1 MDLTQSNYY
10 SIQDYL
16 AFESQSEFK
25 HEYEKGLILAMSG
38 GSINHGDL
46 CGNIY
51 SEIRK
56 GLNNNEADCKV
67 YGSEIKVHIKTSESF
82 VYPDAM
88 VICGGLEVSEDDKNA
103 VINPKLIVEV
113 LSKST
118 ANYDRG
124 DKFYKYRELASFREY
139 VLINQDKAVVD
150 IFYKNEE
157 DNKWEIDRKMGLN
170 SSFELKSIGIQVDM
184 RELYK
189 NIELI

>member
-1 MDLTQSNYY
+1 MELKKSNYY

-16 AFESQSEFK
+16 AFESESEFK

-38 GSINHGDL
+38 GSINHGTL

-51 SEIRK
+51 AEVRK
-56 GLNNNEADCKV
+56 GLNNNESDCKV
-67 YGSEIKVHIKTSESF
+67 FGSEIKVHIETSESF

-88 VICGGLEVSEDDKNA
+88 VICGDIEISKDDKNA
-103 VINPKLIVEV
+103 ITNPKLIVEV

-139 VLINQDKAVVD
+139 LLINQDKAVID
-150 IFYKNEE
+150 IFYKNED
-157 DNKWEIDRKMGLN
+157 DNKWEIDRKLGLDSN
-170 SSFELKSIGIQVDM
+170 FELRSIDVRISI

-189 NIELI
+189 NVTI